1 MNQAVWAVAVW
12 ELRRFFKLRD
22 QVIGFLIMVF
32 LGGGVAALM
41 ALLGNRE
48 GPAYSSV
55 VRLAI
60 LPESPALLTLLS
72 NTTMIKVEP
81 VAGRSEAELRGLVAK
96 GDLDGLILMPTDGAA
111 KAVAKQP
118 FPWWQNAIG
127 SYLTT
132 LRQQEALRGKG
143 WTPEQTAE
151 LLTPVFVELE
161 VIDDV
166 GQAKPAKTF
175 RPVPTPSAAAGA
187 TVPTAPPAT
196 TPATATATTP
206 REPAPPRLPA
216 STSDPQEIRTT
227 GANLLVGLMLYAV
240 FVSLSFFFVG
250 VTGEKRD
257 RVTEQVV
264 AAVSPQTWIDGKLLG
279 ITMAAVGSTAV
290 FALGMLTVYLG
301 FKAFKGELA
310 LPQLGLGPVEVA
322 LFLTSC
328 MLGLA
333 MWNCFFAATAATIND
348 PNTSAR
354 SGLLFLALI
363 PVFMVWMV
371 TDRPDGLAMRVMM
384 LVPLTAPAAI
394 PARYMVGS
402 PAAWEIALA
411 LVLLVATI
419 WLFRRLA
426 GKIFALGILMHGKE
440 PSLREMWRWLREA

>member
-1 MNQAVWAVAVW
+1 M
-12 ELRRFFKLRD
+12 
-22 QVIGFLIMVF
+22 
-32 LGGGVAALM
+32 
-41 ALLGNRE
+41 
-48 GPAYSSV
+48 
-55 VRLAI
+55 
-60 LPESPALLTLLS
+60 
-72 NTTMIKVEP
+72 
-81 VAGRSEAELRGLVAK
+81 
-96 GDLDGLILMPTDGAA
+96 
-111 KAVAKQP
+111 
-118 FPWWQNAIG
+118 
-127 SYLTT
+127 
-132 LRQQEALRGKG
+132 
-143 WTPEQTAE
+143 
-151 LLTPVFVELE
+151 
-161 VIDDV
+161 
-166 GQAKPAKTF
+166 
-175 RPVPTPSAAAGA
+175 
-187 TVPTAPPAT
+187 
-196 TPATATATTP
+196 
-206 REPAPPRLPA
+206 
-216 STSDPQEIRTT
+216 
-227 GANLLVGLMLYAV
+227 LVGLMLYGV

-250 VTGEKRD
+250 ITGEKRD

-279 ITMAAVGSTAV
+279 ITLAAIGSTLV
-290 FALGMLTVYLG
+290 FALGMLTVYMG

-394 PARYMVGS
+394 PVRYLAGS
-402 PAAWEIALA
+402 PAVWEIALA
-411 LVLLVATI
+411 LLLLVATI